1 MDHST
6 FILYL
11 LGVKVNTLLF
21 LKVMNMHAGSLVA
34 RIFASHAG
42 IPGSGV
48 GVSSPSL
55 HKPHVIPACNPNTR
69 GGR

>member
-1 MDHST
+1 MDNST

-11 LGVKVNTLLF
+11 LGIKVDTFLF

-34 RIFASHAG
+34 RIFARHAG

-48 GVSSPSL
+48 GGS
-55 HKPHVIPACNPNTR
+55 IPTTA
-69 GGR
+69 